1 MLNSKFYCLQL
12 ENFGSNIQ
20 KVLKNLQNETQFC
33 DVFLACDDQQF
44 KVHGVILSSVSP
56 VLSDKIPQH
65 VQNEDI
71 INRQENYEKSQ
82 MFDCKFMIFWRFS
95 GILAGQK
102 ISDIYYFW

>member
-1 MLNSKFYCLQL
+1 MLNSKCYCLQL

-33 DVFLACDDQQF
+33 DVFLACGDQQF

-56 VLSDKIPQH
+56 VLSDKIPLH

-82 MFDCKFMIFWRFS
+82 M
-95 GILAGQK
+95 
-102 ISDIYYFW
+102 